1 MIIEEKKQVNTREV
15 IIIELYK
22 TTFPEVA
29 SFVRKMGGS
38 LADAKDIFQDA
49 LVIYFQK
56 NLEQDF
62 VPERGHGHY
71 LKGISKHLWYK
82 KFRTATLSVP
92 LTEEIGALLAEEDPK
107 ISSKLLYFL
116 ELSGKRCLEL
126 LSAFYYEQLNMKEL
140 AQRFA
145 FSGERSATAQKYKC
159 LEKIRD
165 AVRDHELNKE
175 DFYE

>member
-1 MIIEEKKQVNTREV
+1 MIIEEKKQLNTRET

-22 TTFPEVA
+22 ATFPEVA
-29 SFVRKMGGS
+29 SFVHKMGGS

-56 NLEQDF
+56 NLEHNF
-62 VPERGHGHY
+62 VPERGHSHY

-82 KFRTATLSVP
+82 KFRTRKQNVP
-92 LTEEIGALLAEEDPK
+92 LTKEISTLLVEEDPK
-107 ISSKLLYFL
+107 ISSRLLYFL
-116 ELSGKRCLEL
+116 ELSGKRCLDL
-126 LSAFYYEQLNMKEL
+126 LSAFYYEQLNMKEI
-140 AQRFA
+140 AQRFG

-159 LEKIRD
+159 LEKIRN

>member
-1 MIIEEKKQVNTREV
+1 MIIKEKKQSSTREAIV
-15 IIIELYK
+15 IKLYE

-49 LVIYFQK
+49 LVIYCER
-56 NLEQDF
+56 NLQQGF
-62 VPERGHGHY
+62 VPERGHSYY
-71 LKGISKHLWYK
+71 LKGISRHLWYK
-82 KFRTATLSVP
+82 KYRDVKLNVP
-92 LTEEIGALLAEEDPK
+92 LTEATAAALFEEDPK
-107 ISSKLLYFL
+107 ISSKLMYFL

-126 LSAFYYEQLNMKEL
+126 LSAFYYERLNMKEI
-140 AQRFA
+140 AQRFG